1 MLTMSVD
8 TSQTSASLAQRQDNQ
23 GLEAIKL
30 EGAGVIYGRG
40 KKTTQALA
48 PTDLKVEKGE
58 FVALVGPS
66 GCGKSTILKL
76 VGNLLTPTSGHV
88 HVGGREVGAKRVDVG
103 MAFQNPTMLP
113 WLSVRDNVMLP
124 LKIVPPFRARYRQA
138 RKGEFKE
145 RAEALLEKVGLKGF
159 GDKQPWQLSGGM
171 LQRAS
176 LCRALIHDP
185 ELLLLDEPFGALD
198 QFTREELWGILQNLW
213 LDSKPTVLLVTHD
226 LREAAYLGTRICVMS
241 PRPGKII
248 DDQRVHLPRPR
259 TIPMTYEQDF
269 VKLTQQMRELITHT
283 RPDAA

>member
-1 MLTMSVD
+1 MLTMSVGN
-8 TSQTSASLAQRQDNQ
+8 QTTVTAEPQSEAGR
-23 GLEAIKL
+23 EAIKL
-30 EGAGVIYGRG
+30 EGAEVIYGRG
-40 KKTTQALA
+40 KKMTQALA
-48 PTDLKVEKGE
+48 PTHLKVEQGE

-76 VGNLLTPTSGHV
+76 VSDLLAPSSGHV
-88 HVGGREVGAKRVDVG
+88 YVGGREVGAKRVGVG

-124 LKIVPPFRARYRQA
+124 LKIVPPFRSRYRQA
-138 RKGEFKE
+138 RKGEFRD

-213 LDSKPTVLLVTHD
+213 LESQPTVLLVTHD

-248 DDQRVHLPRPR
+248 DDQKVHLPRPR

-269 VKLTQQMRELITHT
+269 VQLTQQLRELITHT

>member
-1 MLTMSVD
+1 MITVPIETGQLSGP
-8 TSQTSASLAQRQDNQ
+8 LNQ
-23 GLEAIKL
+23 QKGSPSFEAIKL
-30 EGAGVIYGRG
+30 EGAEVIYGRG
-40 KKTTQALA
+40 KKATQALA
-48 PTDLKVEKGE
+48 PTHLKVEKGE

-76 VGNLLTPTSGHV
+76 ASNLLAPSSGHV
-88 HVGGREVGAKRVDVG
+88 HVGGREVGAKRVGVG

-124 LKIVPPFRARYRQA
+124 LKIVPPFRARYRQE
-138 RKGEFKE
+138 RKGEFRE

-159 GDKQPWQLSGGM
+159 GDKKPWQLSGGM

-213 LDSKPTVLLVTHD
+213 LESQPTVLLVTHD
-226 LREAAYLGTRICVMS
+226 LREAAFLGTRICVMS
-241 PRPGKII
+241 PRPGQII
-248 DDQRVHLPRPR
+248 DDQRVTLPRPR
-259 TIPMTYEQDF
+259 TIPMTYEQEF
-269 VKLTQQMRELITHT
+269 VKLTQQLRELITHT